1 MNYYEKYLKYKKKY
15 LDLKNQSGGYNGKL
29 YILVGPPGSGKST
42 RAKELATDQ
51 ERLIC
56 EADKFPGLYNARGDI
71 DFKKSASAHASCKL
85 CVENL
90 MTVKEPIIVQ
100 ANTNLNLGNKGIK
113 PYIEMARKYNY
124 EVDII
129 LPTDDLLYFNIDKE
143 GKLSPEQKREMQIKH
158 LKDARNIRSS
168 DREGFKR
175 VPTTAIDQMVNNFN
189 SLKSEMQELAEIHNP
204 EVILKKIAILTR

>member
-15 LDLKNQSGGYNGKL
+15 LNLKNQFGGYNGKI

-42 RAKELATDQ
+42 RSKELSIGQ

-71 DFKKSASAHASCKL
+71 DFKKSAAAHASCKL
-85 CVENL
+85 CVDNL
-90 MTVKEPIIVQ
+90 MKAREPIIVQ
-100 ANTNLNLGNKGIK
+100 ANTNLNLGSKGIK

-143 GKLSPEQKREMQIKH
+143 GKMLPEQKREMQIKH
-158 LKDARNIRSS
+158 LKEARSVRSS
-168 DREGFKR
+168 DVSGFKR
-175 VPTTAIDQMVNNFN
+175 VPTIAIDRMVDNFY
-189 SLKSEMQELAEIHNP
+189 SLKTEMQELSEIHNP
-204 EVILKKIAILTR
+204 EEILKRISILER

>member
-15 LDLKNQSGGYNGKL
+15 LDLKNQVGGYNGKI
-29 YILVGPPGSGKST
+29 YILVGPAGAGKST
-42 RAKELATDQ
+42 RAKELATGQ

-71 DFKKSASAHASCKL
+71 DFKKSASAHSSCKS
-85 CVENL
+85 CVEDL
-90 MTVKEPIIVQ
+90 MRVKEPIIVQ

-113 PYIEMARKYNY
+113 PYIEMARDYDY

-143 GKLSPEQKREMQIKH
+143 GKLSPEEKREMQIKH
-158 LKDARNIRSS
+158 LKEARRVRSS
-168 DREGFKR
+168 DTEGFKR
-175 VPTTAIDQMVNNFN
+175 IPATAIDQMVNTFN
-189 SLKSEMQELAEIHNP
+189 SLKSEMQELAEIHDP
-204 EVILKKIAILTR
+204 KEILKKIAILTR